1 MLSMFGRGE
10 GEKPALKPG
19 QAPAAA
25 ARPAN
30 ANGPVLRAPTLGTP
44 TLGTPS
50 LGTPGAGA
58 PLSRDRVRLF
68 ENPPSVGQYLVHLA
82 GDIKNF
88 TRAEITGTVAG
99 ATPAEVQR
107 LARLTAK
114 LKGRYLAQALDLT
127 SPEHGPVSENDVRY
141 LERAR
146 FMYEEVE
153 RALESLRQAIQTGD
167 LALEG
172 LKKDERL

>member
-10 GEKPALKPG
+10 EPKSVKPG
-19 QAPAAA
+19 GAPVVA

-30 ANGPVLRAPTLGTP
+30 TNGPSLRAPV
-44 TLGTPS
+44 PS
-50 LGTPGAGA
+50 AKA
-58 PLSRDRVRLF
+58 RL

-82 GDIKNF
+82 SDIRSF
-88 TRAEITGTVAG
+88 TRAEISGTVVG

-107 LARLTAK
+107 LARLAAK
-114 LKGRYLAQALDLT
+114 LKGRYFAQALDLT
-127 SPEHGPVSENDVRY
+127 SAEHGPISESDIRY

-153 RALESLRQAIQTGD
+153 RALENLRHAIQIGD
-167 LALEG
+167 LSLEG
-172 LKKDERL
+172 LKRDRD

>member
-10 GEKPALKPG
+10 EAKPAKPG
-19 QAPAAA
+19 AASVAA

-30 ANGPVLRAPTLGTP
+30 TNGPALRAP
-44 TLGTPS
+44 
-50 LGTPGAGA
+50 AA
-58 PLSRDRVRLF
+58 KARVF
-68 ENPPSVGQYLVHLA
+68 ENAPTVGQYLYHLA
-82 GDIKNF
+82 SDVRNF
-88 TRAEITGTVAG
+88 TRAEISGTVVG

-114 LKGRYLAQALDLT
+114 LKARYLAQALDLT
-127 SPEHGPVSENDVRY
+127 SAEHGPISEQDVRF

-146 FMYEEVE
+146 FMYEEVS
-153 RALESLRQAIQTGD
+153 RALDALRHAIETSD

-172 LKKDERL
+172 LKRD

>member
-10 GEKPALKPG
+10 EPKPMKPG
-19 QAPAAA
+19 TASVAA

-30 ANGPVLRAPTLGTP
+30 ANGPAPIAPTLRAPA
-44 TLGTPS
+44 PS
-50 LGTPGAGA
+50 PSAKA
-58 PLSRDRVRLF
+58 RL
-68 ENPPSVGQYLVHLA
+68 ENPPTVGQYLVHLA
-82 GDIKNF
+82 SDIRSF
-88 TRAEITGTVAG
+88 TRSEISGTVVG

-107 LARLTAK
+107 LARLAAK
-114 LKGRYLAQALDLT
+114 LKGRYFAQALDLT
-127 SPEHGPVSENDVRY
+127 SAEHGPISESDVRY

-153 RALESLRQAIQTGD
+153 RALENLRHAIQTGD

-172 LKKDERL
+172 LKRD

>member
-10 GEKPALKPG
+10 DPKPPMKPG
-19 QAPAAA
+19 TAPVVA

-30 ANGPVLRAPTLGTP
+30 TNGPALRATP
-44 TLGTPS
+44 AS
-50 LGTPGAGA
+50 SAKA
-58 PLSRDRVRLF
+58 RF
-68 ENPPSVGQYLVHLA
+68 ENPPTVGQYLVHLA
-82 GDIKNF
+82 SDIRNF
-88 TRAEITGTVAG
+88 TRAEITGTVVG

-114 LKGRYLAQALDLT
+114 LKSRYFAQALDLT
-127 SPEHGPVSENDVRY
+127 SVEHGPISESDVRF

-153 RALESLRQAIQTGD
+153 RALDSLRHAIQSGD

-172 LKKDERL
+172 LKRD

>member
-10 GEKPALKPG
+10 EPKQPMKPG
-19 QAPAAA
+19 SAPVVA

-30 ANGPVLRAPTLGTP
+30 ANGPALRAPL
-44 TLGTPS
+44 PS
-50 LGTPGAGA
+50 AKA
-58 PLSRDRVRLF
+58 RF
-68 ENPPSVGQYLVHLA
+68 ENPPTVGQYLVHLA
-82 GDIKNF
+82 SDIRSF
-88 TRAEITGTVAG
+88 TRAEISGTVVG

-107 LARLTAK
+107 LARLAAK
-114 LKGRYLAQALDLT
+114 LKSRYFAQALDLT
-127 SPEHGPVSENDVRY
+127 TAEHGPISESDIRY

-153 RALESLRQAIQTGD
+153 RALDNLRHAIQTGD

-172 LKKDERL
+172 LKRD

>member
-1 MLSMFGRGE
+1 MLSMFGRGGE
-10 GEKPALKPG
+10 EKPAMRPG
-19 QAPAAA
+19 QGPVAAA
-25 ARPAN
+25 HPAN
-30 ANGPVLRAPTLGTP
+30 ANGPTLRVPSPA
-44 TLGTPS
+44 TPS
-50 LGTPGAGA
+50 LGSPATK
-58 PLSRDRVRLF
+58 DRARLF
-68 ENPPSVGQYLVHLA
+68 ENQPTVGQYLVHLA

-127 SPEHGPVSENDVRY
+127 SPEHGPISENDVRF
-141 LERAR
+141 LERSR

-153 RALESLRQAIQTGD
+153 RALEALRHAIEIGD

-172 LKKDERL
+172 LKKDQAL

>member
-10 GEKPALKPG
+10 EPKPPMTPG
-19 QAPAAA
+19 TAPVAAT
-25 ARPAN
+25 RPAN
-30 ANGPVLRAPTLGTP
+30 TNGPTLRATPPTARARG
-44 TLGTPS
+44 
-50 LGTPGAGA
+50 
-58 PLSRDRVRLF
+58 F

-82 GDIKNF
+82 SDIRSF
-88 TRAEITGTVAG
+88 TRAEISGTVVG

-114 LKGRYLAQALDLT
+114 LKGRYFAQALDLT
-127 SPEHGPVSENDVRY
+127 STEHGPISEADIRY
-141 LERAR
+141 LERSR

-153 RALESLRQAIQTGD
+153 RALDSLRHAIQTGD

-172 LKKDERL
+172 LKRD

>member
-10 GEKPALKPG
+10 EAKPAKPG
-19 QAPAAA
+19 AAPVAA

-30 ANGPVLRAPTLGTP
+30 ANGPTLRAPAAKTR
-44 TLGTPS
+44 
-50 LGTPGAGA
+50 A
-58 PLSRDRVRLF
+58 F
-68 ENPPSVGQYLVHLA
+68 ENPPTVGQYLYHLA
-82 GDIKNF
+82 SDIRNF
-88 TRAEITGTVAG
+88 TRAEISGTVVG

-114 LKGRYLAQALDLT
+114 LKARYFAQALDLT
-127 SPEHGPVSENDVRY
+127 SSEHGPISEQDVRF

-146 FMYEEVE
+146 FMYEEVS
-153 RALESLRQAIQTGD
+153 RALDALRHAVETSD

-172 LKKDERL
+172 LKKD

>member
-10 GEKPALKPG
+10 EPKSPMKPG
-19 QAPAAA
+19 SAPAAA

-30 ANGPVLRAPTLGTP
+30 TNGPTLRA
-44 TLGTPS
+44 TPS
-50 LGTPGAGA
+50 LGA
-58 PLSRDRVRLF
+58 PAAKTRSFD
-68 ENPPSVGQYLVHLA
+68 NAPSVGQYLVHLA
-82 GDIKNF
+82 SDIRSF
-88 TRAEITGTVAG
+88 TRAEISGTVVG

-114 LKGRYLAQALDLT
+114 LKSRYFAQALDLT
-127 SPEHGPVSENDVRY
+127 STEHGPISEADIRF
-141 LERAR
+141 LERSR

-153 RALESLRQAIQTGD
+153 RALDSLRHAIQTGD

-172 LKKDERL
+172 LKRD